1 MSIILTPRMK
11 DWFAEN
17 GAHIAFA
24 TKKGIP
30 SVIVAEKIN
39 AEGDTIRIALS
50 TSQIKQIEQILLENP
65 YAALAPGNLGSVRA
79 PYQVKGSAKLWS
91 ELLEIKVEEVYCTKP
106 GAEAGIRLDTLGY
119 DGMKEYDES
128 RWTDLSP
135 KA

>member
-1 MSIILTPRMK
+1 MSINLTPRMK
-11 DWFAEN
+11 NWFAEN
-17 GAHIAFA
+17 GAHVAFA
-24 TKKGIP
+24 TKKGFP
-30 SVIVAEKIN
+30 AVIVAETVN
-39 AEGDTIRIALS
+39 ADDDTIRITLS
-50 TSQIKQIEQILLENP
+50 SSQIKQIEQILLENP

-79 PYQVKGSAKLWS
+79 PYQVKGTAKLWS

>member
-1 MSIILTPRMK
+1 MSINLTPRMK
-11 DWFAEN
+11 NWFAEN

-24 TKKGIP
+24 TKKGFP
-30 SVIVAEKIN
+30 SVIVAETVK
-39 AEGDTIRIALS
+39 ADDDTIRITLS
-50 TSQIKQIEQILLENP
+50 SSQIKQIEQILLENP
-65 YAALAPGNLGSVRA
+65 YAALAPGDLGSVRA
-79 PYQVKGSAKLWS
+79 PYQVKGTAKLWS